1 MALRKDHITHQVD
14 EMVGFG
20 RWKGSFALKPLAAL
34 PSSNTKG
41 PFMRPHLTWVGSTL
55 AFSNVSSED
64 TIVLSP
70 RLTYTQ
76 DALLVLDNGG

>member
-1 MALRKDHITHQVD
+1 MFGL
-14 EMVGFG
+14 G

-34 PSSNTKG
+34 TSSSTKG

-55 AFSNVSSED
+55 AFSSVRSED

-70 RLTYTQ
+70 RLTYSQ
-76 DALLVLDNGG
+76 DALLVLDNGR